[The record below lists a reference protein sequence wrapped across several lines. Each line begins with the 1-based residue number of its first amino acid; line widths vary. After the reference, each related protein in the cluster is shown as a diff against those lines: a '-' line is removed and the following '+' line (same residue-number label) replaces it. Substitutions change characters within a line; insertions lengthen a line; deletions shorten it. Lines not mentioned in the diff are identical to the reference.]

1 MSKIIW
7 DAVGEH
13 KYENG
18 VDHGVLYALNQAT
31 SAGTTWK
38 NGVPWNGLT
47 SVSQSPDGAEPT
59 AIYADN
65 IKYLNILSVEDFK
78 ATVEAYTYPD
88 EFAECDGS
96 AELVEGKGVYID
108 QQPRKP
114 FCLAYRTKIG
124 NDLTPDAGYK
134 IHIIYNA
141 LAAPSERSYETI
153 NDSPEAMTFSWE
165 LSTTPVEVEGMKPTA
180 HLVLD
185 STKVPADKLAII
197 EKALF
202 GGDGE
207 GEDPHILMPSDII
220 GILNQQE
227 QLAAPT
233 LDDRERI
240 LTIFA
245 EGAEKVDVYVSST
258 ESGEYQLAT
267 DGGNI
272 TVTDGVAS
280 YDGSSAYHGT
290 TKYFKAKAKAEGKA
304 TSEFSSALSIQF
316 PAQTGGNN

>member
-38 NGVPWNGLT
+38 NGVPWNGLS
-47 SVSQSPDGAEPT
+47 SVTQSPDGAEPT

-96 AELVEGKGVYID
+96 AELVAGKGVYID

-134 IHIIYNA
+134 IHLIYNA
-141 LAAPSERSYETI
+141 LAAPSERAYETI

-185 STKVPADKLAII
+185 STKVPADKLLLI
-197 EKALF
+197 EAALF
-202 GGDGE
+202 GSENG
-207 GEDPHILMPSDII
+207 DPHILMPSEII
-220 GILNQQE
+220 AILNGATPE
-227 QLAAPT
+227 QLDTPT
-233 LDDRERI
+233 LAKNDSDEE
-240 LTIFA
+240 LTITVDAASHA
-245 EGAEKVDVYVSST
+245 ESFDVYEGSEFLKNVTKSGTST
-258 ESGEYQLAT
+258 VVGYGSAGLNLAAGEHTLK
-267 DGGNI
+267 
-272 TVTDGVAS
+272 V
-280 YDGSSAYHGT
+280 
-290 TKYFKAKAKAEGKA
+290 KAQAAGYSD
-304 TSEFSSALSIQF
+304 SEFSLEITVSKAE
-316 PAQTGGNN
+316 